1 MTVRSE
7 ILQTIR
13 GLVAS
18 RADQTFSMIE
28 VLDAMHRRGTQYAD
42 QTIRTHIGSVMCINA
57 PSNHAVAYPDIE
69 RVERGR
75 YRLVGIPPT
84 VGSGPTPRSVVI
96 EPSPAGL
103 VSSSLDRD
111 DDETTAQTP
120 GSLINPT
127 QLVSVLAV
135 LSSQPLTSR
144 VAGIEATLEGL
155 TADDVR
161 SVLDGGVLSAETAAA
176 ALAVRES
183 LGRISDLIHA
193 SVICATLPRI
203 LEPGERITVRPS
215 LASGNDPSRRY
226 DLETDRRIAEF
237 KVAVWQTGSNVMRK
251 RTVFADLVAL
261 AMDPRPLRKQLFVV
275 GVLPGRFLNG
285 SRSPA
290 QSLLERSQQS
300 LRERF
305 AEAYG
310 TQAISVADFRMGPA
324 CDVEIVDLLRLLPEL
339 RSDLTP

>member
-1 MTVRSE
+1 MTVRFE

-57 PSNHAVAYPDIE
+57 PPNHAVAYPDIE

-75 YRLVGIPPT
+75 YQLVSAQVAESP
-84 VGSGPTPRSVVI
+84 PTPRPAAVES
-96 EPSPAGL
+96 SPANL
-103 VSSSLDRD
+103 VSSSEEPDH
-111 DDETTAQTP
+111 DETSAQTP
-120 GSLINPT
+120 VLPIDPD
-127 QLVSVLAV
+127 QLASVVAA

-144 VAGIEATLEGL
+144 VASVEAALEGL
-155 TADDVR
+155 TADGVR
-161 SVLDGGVLSAETAAA
+161 TVLGGGLLSAETAAA
-176 ALAVRES
+176 AIAVRES

-203 LEPGERITVRPS
+203 LEPDERITVRPS
-215 LASGNDPSRRY
+215 LASGNDPTRHY

-285 SRSPA
+285 SRSLA
-290 QSLLERSQQS
+290 QSVLERSQQS

-305 AEAYG
+305 AAAYG
-310 TQAISVADFRMGPA
+310 TQAISVADFRRGPA
-324 CDVEIVDLLRLLPEL
+324 CDVEIVDLLQLVPQL
-339 RSDLTP
+339 RPDLTP